1 MKEHSFIYSHECGKY
16 EKGDLICLNR
26 EEKGV
31 TPSFFSVGIGWTFER
46 RNWFN
51 DNPTD
56 FTLDSCT
63 VRLTIDMVKPERLF
77 TMNETGPLQPTTRRL
92 NNFLNLAIITEP
104 VQAWQ
109 AMHLDPLPSSPIFNL
124 FSDHFSK
131 VKKSLLKKKITRHG
145 LVNTF
150 FSKTEHFIFFSE
162 HGIFRA
168 FEKRSAFNVHIV
180 LDWPILRLCR
190 QCSR

>member
-1 MKEHSFIYSHECGKY
+1 LFKQG
-16 EKGDLICLNR
+16 G
-26 EEKGV
+26 KGV
-31 TPSFFSVGIGWTFER
+31 TTSFFSVGIGWTFER

-77 TMNETGPLQPTTRRL
+77 TMNEAGSLQATRRL

-109 AMHLDPLPSSPIFNL
+109 AMRLDPLPSSPIFNL

-131 VKKSLLKKKITRHG
+131 VKKIPS
-145 LVNTF
+145 
-150 FSKTEHFIFFSE
+150 
-162 HGIFRA
+162 
-168 FEKRSAFNVHIV
+168 
-180 LDWPILRLCR
+180 
-190 QCSR
+190 